1 MTPRK
6 RTVTGEPE
14 PQTVSA
20 AITELRTLVD
30 GQLEATD
37 DLRERVKALE
47 TESKEYATKADL
59 AELKGLIYD
68 QLKATSDLRERMK
81 ALETESKE
89 YATKAD
95 LANVKVWT
103 VTGVAG
109 ALLSVCIALGVA
121 LIRLFLGN

>member
-6 RTVTGEPE
+6 RTVTREPD

-20 AITELRTLVD
+20 AITELRTSVD
-30 GQLEATD
+30 GQLETTG

-47 TESKEYATKADL
+47 TDSKH
-59 AELKGLIYD
+59 
-68 QLKATSDLRERMK
+68 
-81 ALETESKE
+81 

-109 ALLSVCIALGVA
+109 ALLSIVIALVVA
-121 LIRLFLGN
+121 LVRSSIGN